1 MSDLLPLYINRR
13 QLSHWLLPVT
23 VFLLLTAATL
33 AAWQWQSRVQREA
46 AELSDSQES
55 AAITTEIRER
65 LRLHAQFLRSLQAF
79 ATANP
84 EQDLRAWQRYAQQI
98 DIRGSLSGLFAF
110 AYAPVVSP
118 ETTGRF
124 VFATRRQVDR
134 SNFRISPPPSG
145 KVVAPVIFIAPETPE
160 LQSAVGFDTLSEPT
174 RHQAIRTATATR
186 DIAMSGPIVLL
197 ADKASRRPA
206 FLMAHA
212 LYRAGLPL
220 ENADQRQFAFG
231 GAVLTAYRT
240 DDFFS
245 SLNHGDQSNLALQV
259 FDESLAG
266 DKTETNAPTLI
277 YDSDPD
283 PDPDLHSGPATPT
296 LHHEI
301 DFGGRNWILEF
312 RPRSSYANTQ
322 SLDLPTVILF
332 GGMFGNTLLSLL
344 IFHLGTHRERAE
356 QYAQKLTQELRNHR
370 DHLHELVAERTASLE
385 TALQRGLAANE
396 AKSKFLA
403 NMSHEL
409 RTPMH
414 AVLSFSQLGIERAV
428 ADGQA
433 KVGQYFQRI
442 EQSATRLLDLINELL
457 DLSKLES
464 GRLELELAPTNLNA
478 LLHHSIAQIESLL
491 IARNL
496 KIELVSLTADS
507 EVIADP
513 KRITQVIFN
522 LLSNAIK
529 FSPAHSSIRIE
540 LDTAELPLGR
550 RTEDNGNQAA
560 LAIRFIDSGIGIPP
574 TELESIFDKFE
585 QSTATR
591 TGAGG
596 TGLGLA
602 ISRAVVMQHRG
613 TIIAENNVGGGAC
626 FTVTLPKNNGMEI
639 DAT

>member
-1 MSDLLPLYINRR
+1 MSDLLPLSTNRR

-84 EQDLRAWQRYAQQI
+84 EQDLRAWRRYAQQI
-98 DIRGSLSGLFAF
+98 DIGGSLSGLFAF
-110 AYAPVVSP
+110 AYAPAVSP
-118 ETTGRF
+118 EETEHF

-134 SNFRISPPPSG
+134 SNFHIFPPPSG
-145 KVVAPVIFIAPETPE
+145 EVVAPIIFIAPETPE
-160 LQSAVGFDTLSEPT
+160 LQLAVGFDTLSEPT
-174 RHQAIRTATATR
+174 RHQAISTATATR

-197 ADKASRRPA
+197 ADKASQRSA

-220 ENADQRQFAFG
+220 ETAVQRQSAFG

-240 DDFFS
+240 DVFFS
-245 SLNHGDQSNLALQV
+245 SLNHGDQSSLAFQV
-259 FDESLAG
+259 FDESLAS
-266 DKTETNAPTLI
+266 DKAVASAPTLI

-283 PDPDLHSGPATPT
+283 LQSGPGTPT

-312 RPRSSYANTQ
+312 RPRSSYVNTQ
-322 SLDLPTVILF
+322 VLDLPTVILF
-332 GGMFGNTLLSLL
+332 GGMFGNALLSLL

-414 AVLSFSQLGIERAV
+414 AVLSFSQLGIERA
-428 ADGQA
+428 ATDGQA

-464 GRLELELAPTNLNA
+464 GRLTLELAPIDMNV
-478 LLHHSIAQIESLL
+478 LLHHTVAQIESLL

-496 KIELVSLTADS
+496 KIEIVSLTADT
-507 EVIADP
+507 EVIADS
-513 KRITQVIFN
+513 KRLTQVVFN

-529 FSPAHSSIRIE
+529 FSPAHGLIRIE
-540 LDTAELPLGR
+540 LDAAELPLGR
-550 RTEDNGNQAA
+550 RAKDNGSQAA